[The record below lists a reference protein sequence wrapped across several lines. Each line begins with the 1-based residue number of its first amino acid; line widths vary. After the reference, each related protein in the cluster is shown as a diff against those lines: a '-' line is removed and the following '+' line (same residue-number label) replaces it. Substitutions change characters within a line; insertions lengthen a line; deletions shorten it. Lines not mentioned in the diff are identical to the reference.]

1 MKRGARR
8 AAPWRRLLLLA
19 ALLLGIVTMH
29 TLGRPAESH
38 AMEDGPAAHSVAPA
52 APSGPSAHREPH
64 HSEPAP
70 GPLRA
75 GTGPAAAAAHAAP

>member
-19 ALLLGIVTMH
+19 SLLLGIVTMH
-29 TLGRPAESH
+29 TLGHPAESH
-38 AMEDGPAAHSVAPA
+38 VMEDGPAAHSVAPA
-52 APSGPSAHREPH
+52 APSGPSGHREPH

-70 GPLRA
+70 GPWPAAVSRPA
-75 GTGPAAAAAHAAP
+75 GTDRR